1 MALQI
6 TGQAQGL
13 IAPIAQKSGQANAVS
28 MGWNNELLVTELL
41 PRYAN
46 LVLTGSVFAVQYGT
60 NSTYMTASTVGA
72 FGLFNPVGSGKN
84 LVLLD
89 STVVIVSMPAANA
102 STFMLGLVAV
112 PQFPTSPGA
121 GNLPVNQLVGSQLQA
136 VGKTFTSGTLTSAST
151 AASRLVFSFFQDAA
165 ATTSIVTPVSYRDQI
180 DGEVIIAPGN
190 GVALFPNT
198 SGSSATTSIIW
209 TPTWA
214 ELPA

>member
-46 LVLTGSVFAVQYGT
+46 LVLTGSVFSVQYGSS
-60 NSTYMTASTVGA
+60 STFMTGTSVGA

-84 LVLLD
+84 LILLD
-89 STVVIVSMPAANA
+89 STVSITASPAAA
-102 STFMLGLVAV
+102 VTPVIIGLVMV
-112 PQFPTSPGA
+112 PQFPTATGA
-121 GNLPVNQLVGSQLQA
+121 GNLPVNQLSGSQLQA
-136 VGKTFTSGTLTSAST
+136 VGKTFTSGTLS
-151 AASRLVFSFFQDAA
+151 A
-165 ATTSIVTPVSYRDQI
+165 ATTALSRISFPMYFDLVASSLLPFAYRDQI
-180 DGEVIIAPGN
+180 DGGVVIAPGA
-190 GVALFPNT
+190 GVCLFQ
-198 SGSSATTSIIW
+198 TTGAAQAIIW
-209 TPTWA
+209 DVTWA